1 MEKTSD
7 NSTSDVEASGEEP
20 VNGGQHVNPRE
31 GIKNSQWIL
40 TCIALY
46 LGALLY
52 GRGSLDTDG
61 SLRCNKY

>member
-1 MEKTSD
+1 MEKTSN
-7 NSTSDVEASGEEP
+7 NSASDVEASGEEP
-20 VNGGQHVNPRE
+20 VNGSQYVNPRE

-52 GRGSLDTDG
+52 GKGSSDTH
-61 SLRCNKY
+61 SWEYFKY